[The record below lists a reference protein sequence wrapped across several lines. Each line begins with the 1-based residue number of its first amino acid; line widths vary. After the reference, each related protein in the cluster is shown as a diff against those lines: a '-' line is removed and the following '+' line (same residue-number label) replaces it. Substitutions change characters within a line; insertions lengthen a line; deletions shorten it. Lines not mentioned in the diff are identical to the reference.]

1 MKSFDLHAD
10 IGYDIMQ
17 KKNKGYKENILK
29 TYHLPKFE
37 QGEIAYICMASF
49 FDGHEDW
56 TDMQD
61 MIQST
66 KKAIQECEDVCL
78 LLQAEDFFVPAKVHA
93 IMSVEGIC

>member
-61 MIQST
+61 LSLIH
-66 KKAIQECEDVCL
+66 I
-78 LLQAEDFFVPAKVHA
+78 
-93 IMSVEGIC
+93 

>member
-61 MIQST
+61 MIQT
-66 KKAIQECEDVCL
+66 RQEAAEAAQKTGVRRCL
-78 LLQAEDFFVPAKVHA
+78 SSFASRRLF
-93 IMSVEGIC
+93 CTC

>member
-1 MKSFDLHAD
+1 MYDLKSFDLHAD

-49 FDGHEDW
+49 FDGHEAVSYTHLVSAGNIDS
-56 TDMQD
+56 M
-61 MIQST
+61 
-66 KKAIQECEDVCL
+66 VN
-78 LLQAEDFFVPAKVHA
+78 HY
-93 IMSVEGIC
+93 SVNKRRRDHDRCV